1 MPASRSVNVCARLMS
16 QSKAHTIESDRLEHK
31 PSQLAGRESVAP
43 MWDQSSVQKELRVI
57 WKWIVDRDRG
67 VLL

>member
-1 MPASRSVNVCARLMS
+1 MAHVPASRSVNVFARLMS
-16 QSKAHTIESDRLEHK
+16 QSKAHTIGNDRLAHK

-57 WKWIVDRDRG
+57 RKWIVVRDR
-67 VLL
+67 

>member
-1 MPASRSVNVCARLMS
+1 MPASRSVDVCARLMS
-16 QSKAHTIESDRLEHK
+16 QSKVHTIGNDRLAHK

-57 WKWIVDRDRG
+57 WKRFVVRGRG